1 MKYEPYEYQRFT
13 KQFILDH
20 PAAGIFLDMGMGKTS
35 ITLTAVSELLFDYFD
50 ASKVLVIAPLKPA
63 EDTWPVEIEKWDHLA
78 DITYSVVLGSKAAR
92 IAALE
97 KDADVYIINRD
108 NVVWL
113 VDYYK
118 KKWPF
123 DMVVIDELSSFK
135 SNKAQR
141 FRALKRVRPYI
152 KRIVG
157 LTGTPSPNGLIDLW
171 SQVYLLDGGQA
182 LGKTLTGYR
191 DKYFVPDKRNAQV
204 VFSWKLKDGAE
215 AEIYEKL
222 KGLCISLDSKD
233 YLDLPERRFIRH
245 EFALSKEAQRLYDTL
260 ERETLLPYSDGDI
273 DGSTAAVLRSKLLQ
287 LAGGAAY
294 DDNGNVKIFHDDKMQ
309 VLDSLIE
316 EANGQP
322 VLIFYAYKHER
333 DRIMERYPEA
343 VPIHNGST
351 AKGGVKKSVVARWNN
366 GEIPILLAHP
376 ASAGHGLNLQHG
388 GHIIIWY
395 GPTDNLE
402 YWLQANKRLHRP
414 GQKQVVLIHVIL
426 AKDTWDVPVLDS
438 TLLPKEEQQNML
450 LEAVKARIKEVSQC

>member
-1 MKYEPYEYQRFT
+1 MKYEPYGYQRFT

-20 PAAGIFLDMGMGKTS
+20 PEAGIFLDMGMGKTS
-35 ITLTAVSELLFDYFD
+35 ISLTAISELLFDYFD

-63 EDTWPVEIEKWDHLA
+63 EDTWPTEIEKWDHLA
-78 DITYSVVLGSKAAR
+78 DIHYSVVLGSKADR
-92 IAALE
+92 LAALE

-113 VDYYK
+113 VDHYK

-171 SQVYLLDGGQA
+171 AQIYLLDGGKA

-204 VFSWKLKDGAE
+204 VFSWKLKAGAE

-233 YLDLPERRFIRH
+233 FLDLPERRFVRH
-245 EFALSKEAQRLYDTL
+245 EFTLSPEARMLYDKL
-260 ERETLLPYSDGDI
+260 ERETLLPFADGDV
-273 DGSTAAVLRSKLLQ
+273 DGSTAAILRAKLLQ
-287 LAGGAAY
+287 LTGGAAY
-294 DDNGNVKIFHDDKMQ
+294 DDNGNVKIFHDDKLK
-309 VLDSLIE
+309 VLDTLIE

-343 VPIHNGST
+343 VSVKE
-351 AKGGVKKSVVARWNN
+351 KGAVARWNN

-414 GQKQVVLIHVIL
+414 GQKQVVLIHIIL
-426 AKDTWDVPVLDS
+426 AKDTLDVPVLDS
-438 TLLPKEEQQNML
+438 TLLPKEEVQNML
-450 LEAVKARIKEVSQC
+450 LAAVKARIKEVSQC